1 MNINQEHSYADL
13 PIYLFKKGSNFE
25 SYKFF
30 GSHLDEVGGEQGVMF
45 RVWAPHAKAVS
56 LVGDFNSWIP
66 GATPLENLRES
77 GIWQCFVP
85 GLLEYDIYKYCVTT
99 PADDLVF
106 KADPYAVHAET
117 RPSSCSKVYNLS
129 GYEWTDAAWQ
139 SSAAKHNST
148 DSAVNIYELHAG
160 SWRRYPDGNPLDY
173 KALAKE
179 LIPYIKDMGYTHIE
193 LMPLAEYPFDG
204 SWGYQVT
211 GYFAP
216 TSRYGTPKDFMHFV
230 NECHK
235 AGIGVI
241 MDWVPAHFPKDE
253 FGLYRFDGTPCY
265 EDQNPLKAEHKE
277 WGTMV
282 FDYARGEVQSF
293 LISNALYWL
302 TEFHIDGLRVDAVAS
317 MLYLDYNRNDGQWQR
332 NKNGG
337 NENLEAI
344 DFIQKLNTEI
354 FLRKPHAMMIA
365 EESTA
370 WAKVSHPV
378 IDGGLGFNFKWN
390 MGWMNDMLSYM
401 SIDPLFR
408 AGNHNKVTFSFFYA
422 FSENFVLPISHDEVV
437 HGKCSLINKM
447 PGEYEQKF
455 AELRT
460 FYGYMMAHPGKKMLF
475 MGQEFA
481 QFTEWSE
488 EHELDWGLL
497 KFEKHAAMQ
506 AYVKALNT
514 LYKETPVFWEI
525 DYDWQ
530 GFQWIVP
537 DDNTQSVIAFIRRD
551 KKGKEIIAVCNF
563 APVLREGYRIG
574 VPRKGTYKEIL
585 SSDEVRFGG
594 TGISNEGVTAQ
605 AIPMHGQE
613 FSISLRVPPL
623 STMYFAAPVSHAKKA
638 DTAAK
643 TKAKPPVKKA
653 AAKTSAEHGAKAKTA
668 KKEPSKAKAKA

>member
-1 MNINQEHSYADL
+1 MKQKIHLSADL
-13 PIYLFKKGSNFE
+13 PIYLFKQGNNFE
-25 SYKFF
+25 SQNFL
-30 GSHLDEVGGEQGVMF
+30 GSHICNILNKDGVLF
-45 RVWAPHAKAVS
+45 RVWAPRAKAVS
-56 LVGDFNSWIP
+56 LIGDFNEWLP
-66 GATPLENLRES
+66 DATPMENIDDS

-85 GLLEYDIYKYCVTT
+85 GLKEFDIYKYCITS
-99 PADDLVF
+99 PLDELVF

-117 RPSSCSKVYNLS
+117 RPSNCSKIYNLD
-129 GYEWTDAAWQ
+129 GYKWQDAEWQCEAK
-139 SSAAKHNST
+139 KHNGIE
-148 DSAVNIYELHAG
+148 APINIYEMHAG
-160 SWRRYPDGNPLDY
+160 SWRLYPDGNPYNYRD
-173 KALAKE
+173 LAGL
-179 LIPYIKDMGYTHIE
+179 LIPYIKEMGYTHIE

-216 TSRYGTPKDFMHFV
+216 TSRFGTPKDFMYFV
-230 NECHK
+230 DECHK
-235 AGIGVI
+235 ANIGVI

-265 EDQNPLKAEHKE
+265 EDQNPLRAEHKE

-282 FDYARGEVQSF
+282 FDYARPEVQSF

-302 TEFHIDGLRVDAVAS
+302 TTYHIDGLRVDAVAS
-317 MLYLDYNRNDGQWQR
+317 MLYLDYNRKDGEWQR

-344 DFIQKLNTEI
+344 EFLQKLNTEV
-354 FLRKPHAMMIA
+354 FARKPYAMMIA

-378 IDGGLGFNFKWN
+378 SEGGIGFNYKWN

-401 SIDPLFR
+401 STDPLFR
-408 AGNHNKVTFSFFYA
+408 TGNHAKVTFSFFYA

-455 AELRT
+455 AGLRT

-488 EHELDWGLL
+488 TRELDWGLL
-497 KFEKHAAMQ
+497 KFEKHEKLK
-506 AYVKALNT
+506 AYVKALNEM
-514 LYKETPVFWEI
+514 YKATPALWEI
-525 DYDWQ
+525 DFTWQ

-537 DDNTQSVIAFIRRD
+537 DDSTQSIIAFMRRD
-551 KKGKEIIAVCNF
+551 KSGKEIIAICNF
-563 APVLREGYRIG
+563 APVKRERYCIG
-574 VPRKGTYKEIL
+574 VPRLGQYKELL
-585 SSDEVRFGG
+585 SSDYEIYGG
-594 TGISNEGVTAQ
+594 TDIHNGTVAAVPQ
-605 AIPMHGQE
+605 PMHGQE
-613 FSISLRVPPL
+613 QSIALTIPPMGTIYIDVPREERKIKTTVSKLL
-623 STMYFAAPVSHAKKA
+623 SKK
-638 DTAAK
+638 
-643 TKAKPPVKKA
+643 
-653 AAKTSAEHGAKAKTA
+653 
-668 KKEPSKAKAKA
+668 SKG